1 MRLTKMEQYIK
12 DMLEEDPDNPK
23 IYDRIYV
30 LCKCFFMRNKLL
42 NTEED
47 SDIVANLMATDMY
60 MKRLEIHSWCGYIS
74 YYYHDYIRI
83 WKRDYQPK
91 IFDCTGTRSYLEE
104 PIVQMSYG
112 SAIDNPDISNICMRS
127 VIEGIPRM
135 IDRALDASTYYPD
148 TKEYLNAR
156 ISLMLSVANSR
167 FISFNQTEEDENYT
181 RMLYRILMDEII
193 SELYSE
199 EDKSFNVIKNF
210 ALESFKDQVEPL
222 GGI

>member
-1 MRLTKMEQYIK
+1 MEQYIK

-23 IYDRIYV
+23 IYDRIFV
-30 LCKCFFMRNKLL
+30 LCKCFLMRNKFL

-60 MKRLEIHSWCGYIS
+60 MKRLEIKSWNGYVS
-74 YYYHDYIRI
+74 YWYRNYIDI
-83 WKRDYQPK
+83 WRRRYCPK
-91 IFDCTGTRSYLEE
+91 IIDCTGKHSDLEE
-104 PIVQMSYG
+104 PILRMSCG
-112 SAIDNPDISNICMRS
+112 SSMDNPDISNIYMRS

-135 IDRALDASTYYPD
+135 IDRALDASTFYPD